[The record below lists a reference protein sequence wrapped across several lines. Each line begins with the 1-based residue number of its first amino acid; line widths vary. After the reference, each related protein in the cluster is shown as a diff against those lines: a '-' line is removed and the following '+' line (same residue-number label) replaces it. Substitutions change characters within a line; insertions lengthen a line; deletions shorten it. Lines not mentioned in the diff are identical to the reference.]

1 MWHILS
7 SITVRLRIR
16 LEGKAPFLQQSHDT
30 VYANGKV
37 DVVFDADASAGYLL
51 SVAEHGLNKMWMPK
65 KKGKGV
71 GGGEC
76 KGLLG

>member
-37 DVVFDADASAGYLL
+37 DVVFGCVTNALKRGGHCFA
-51 SVAEHGLNKMWMPK
+51 HK
-65 KKGKGV
+65 KKVACAHRSFK
-71 GGGEC
+71 
-76 KGLLG
+76 LLDDRVC